1 MENNLEQTE
10 ILKPNFNKEEV
21 TGFLKNSLPQILK
34 IYFTEPVTGTYNLF
48 KNTDNKVYQNSIVLI
63 SVTAILYILVPYLL
77 AGDMR
82 EYIPFSG
89 FLKIGLGI
97 VLFQIMVTIV
107 SFGVKSITGKP
118 NFKSELLTGAL
129 CGIPLCVLLSLT
141 VLGKLF
147 ISNLD
152 ITDMLNLS
160 GITELR
166 FLAIPA
172 IFIPLLLINTLIQS
186 FRASNVKENLGW
198 YSAPIALGIAVVLT
212 RFLIVELFFN

>member
-21 TGFLKNSLPQILK
+21 TGFFKNNLPQILK
-34 IYFTEPVTGTYNLF
+34 TYFTEPVTGTYSLF
-48 KNTDNKVYQNSIVLI
+48 KNADNKVYQNSIVLI
-63 SVTAILYILVPYLL
+63 SATAILYILVPYLL

-82 EYIPFSG
+82 DYIPFSG

-97 VLFQIMVTIV
+97 ALFQIMVTVV

-118 NFKSELLTGAL
+118 NFKRELLTGAL
-129 CGIPLCVLLSLT
+129 CGIPLCVLLALT

-152 ITDMLNLS
+152 ITDMLNPS

-166 FLAIPA
+166 LLAIPA

-186 FRASNVKENLGW
+186 FRASEVKENLGW

-212 RFLIVELFFN
+212 RFLIVELLFN